1 MGYDARFDSLTAKHK
16 TLDLQLEAEGRR
28 PIPDPAMVTALKRQK
43 LKIKDELARM
53 SRH

>member
-1 MGYDARFDSLTAKHK
+1 MGYDARFDALNTKHA
-16 TLDLQLEAEGRR
+16 TLEAQLQEEVRR
-28 PIPDPAMVTALKRQK
+28 PNPDTAMVAIIKRQK

>member
-1 MGYDARFDSLTAKHK
+1 MGYDARIDSLTSKHAS
-16 TLDLQLEAEGRR
+16 LEARLDDESRR
-28 PIPDPAMVTALKRQK
+28 PIPDAAMVAAIKRQK